1 VRRIALVVVAS
12 LALGVLG
19 ASAAGWY
26 RTHDF
31 YAIYSGPRMVVRGMD
46 PYDEHQWCAF
56 TENTTPEAFDR
67 SRDIA
72 VCFVRYAYPM
82 WTAVLLVPLGILPL
96 PVAAS
101 LWLALSLALFVAAL
115 RWAWLAV
122 GGLAS
127 WMMIYATIVV
137 FSQPFALLLAL
148 GQMGAVLFAISA
160 FTTYALSRRSDRAAG
175 ATLALTALKPN
186 VLFVFAVALLTWAAA
201 ARRRVFVA
209 AALLAGAALV
219 ALSLIPDPLWPR
231 KWLNEIFGR
240 QIGHSIEYATA
251 WGLAAVDLDQP
262 ALAPVLI
269 FALVATVLWLARGR
283 LRDPVALSAVAV
295 PISTFATPY
304 AWSYDDLVLALPWA
318 LVLAIAARS
327 RPVMRLT
334 LLVALLLVAIVAPWF
349 FWSIAAPRHTE
360 SLTSLVPAATALLA
374 AAALR
379 FEPRS
384 A

>member
-1 VRRIALVVVAS
+1 VRRIALVAVAS
-12 LALGVLG
+12 LVLGVLG
-19 ASAAGWY
+19 ANAAGWY

-31 YAIYSGPRMVVRGMD
+31 YAIYSGSRMVAMRMD
-46 PYDEHQWCAF
+46 PYDERQWCAF
-56 TENTTPEAFDR
+56 TENTTPEAFDH

-127 WMMIYATIVV
+127 WTTIYAAIVV

-148 GQMGAVLFAISA
+148 GQLGAVLFAIAA
-160 FTTYALSRRSDRAAG
+160 FTTYALSRGSDRLAG
-175 ATLALTALKPN
+175 ASLALTALKPN
-186 VLFVFAVALLTWAAA
+186 VLFVFAVALLTWTAA
-201 ARRRVFVA
+201 ARRGAVIA
-209 AALLAGAALV
+209 AALLAGAALF

-231 KWLNEIFGR
+231 KWLNEVFGR
-240 QIGHSIEYATA
+240 QIGHSVEYATA

-269 FALVATVLWLARGR
+269 VALVAAVLWLARGR
-283 LRDPVALSAVAV
+283 LRDPVGLCAVAV

-318 LVLAIAARS
+318 LVLAVAARS
-327 RPVMRLT
+327 ERTTRLT
-334 LLVALLLVAIVAPWF
+334 LLAVLLLVAIVAPWF

-379 FEPRS
+379 LERRL